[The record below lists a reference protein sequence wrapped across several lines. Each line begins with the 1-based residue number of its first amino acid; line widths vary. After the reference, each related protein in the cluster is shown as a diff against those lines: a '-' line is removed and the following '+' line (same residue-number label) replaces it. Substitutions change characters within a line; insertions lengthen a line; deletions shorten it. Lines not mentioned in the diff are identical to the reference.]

1 MAHLNYTDNL
11 LFFFFFNNQNYF
23 FFFCAN
29 NRIRDSLDSFLN
41 EDIEEGAN
49 I

>member
-11 LFFFFFNNQNYF
+11 LFFFFLIIKII

>member
-11 LFFFFFNNQNYF
+11 LFFFNNQNYF
-23 FFFCAN
+23 FFCTN
-29 NRIRDSLDSFLN
+29 NRIRDSLGSFLN

>member
-11 LFFFFFNNQNYF
+11 LFFFLIIKII